1 MIPSVRLIEL
11 CLIGSAVLDE
21 SEWIRDVRADS
32 RSVHHLCPPLSLL
45 FFLSSSFFLLLLF
58 LCLHLFSVSHS
69 LSPRPVWWVGEICAD
84 RLPLDFSSFG
94 LFPPVKSQTDSLRR
108 SLWQSDVSQPATT
121 LTRMRLVILYRP
133 PSVNKLSHQ
142 NHNTLLDC
150 LWLLPHPSVPTIT
163 EILNMIYL
171 NC

>member
-32 RSVHHLCPPLSLL
+32 RSVHHLCPLCLL
-45 FFLSSSFFLLLLF
+45 FCLSSSFFLLLLF
-58 LCLHLFSVSHS
+58 LCLHLFSASHS

-133 PSVNKLSHQ
+133 PSVNKLNHQ

>member
-11 CLIGSAVLDE
+11 CLIGSSVLDE

-32 RSVHHLCPPLSLL
+32 RSVHHLCPLCLL
-45 FFLSSSFFLLLLF
+45 FFLSSSVSLSASFLCITFSLSSSCLMSQGDLCWPFASWLLLI
-58 LCLHLFSVSHS
+58 
-69 LSPRPVWWVGEICAD
+69 WT
-84 RLPLDFSSFG
+84 
-94 LFPPVKSQTDSLRR
+94 FPPVKSQTDSLRR

-121 LTRMRLVILYRP
+121 LTRMRLIILYRP

-150 LWLLPHPSVPTIT
+150 LWLLPHPSVPTVT